1 MRCAE
6 AGVMESCTMNTR
18 VMFRNGSGVSGCR
31 RERLFEVLIWN
42 EMI

>member
-1 MRCAE
+1 
-6 AGVMESCTMNTR
+6 MESCTMNIR
-18 VMFRNGSGVSGCR
+18 VMFRDGSGVLGFR